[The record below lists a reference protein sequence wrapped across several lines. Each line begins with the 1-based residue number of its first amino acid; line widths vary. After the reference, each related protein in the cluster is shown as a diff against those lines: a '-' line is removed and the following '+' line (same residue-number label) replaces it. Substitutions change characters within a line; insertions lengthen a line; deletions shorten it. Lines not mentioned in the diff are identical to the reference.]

1 MQLVVTFFHRTR
13 GQLVFLSYQE
23 VELEE
28 DIIKKLLRFFDL
40 EIGED
45 FIEITII
52 NQHKKIINIYFD
64 LHSDWARG
72 HKEEVMLSLIM
83 KEEYNS
89 RLIYSFLIDTVHKI
103 RSRENVFKAFYKDDD
118 NVDNVD
124 NDIEIDISYEA
135 IKRILFSCLTR
146 LIKRLETNNEIKRE
160 VL

>member
-1 MQLVVTFFHRTR
+1 MQLVVTFFHRTI
-13 GQLVFLSYQE
+13 GPLVFLSYPE

-52 NQHKKIINIYFD
+52 NQHKKVINLYFD
-64 LHSDWARG
+64 LPSEWARG
-72 HKEEVMLSLIM
+72 KKEEVMLSLIM

-118 NVDNVD
+118 NVDN
-124 NDIEIDISYEA
+124 DIEIDISYEA
-135 IKRILFSCLTR
+135 IKRILFSCLTK
-146 LIKRLETNNEIKRE
+146 LIKRLEANNEIKRE